1 MAGPVRRDGVAA
13 FTDGIDRETGADAGT
28 CGLPRSSVPVVAGC
42 PIPPPGGAGGVFH
55 LHGV

>member
-1 MAGPVRRDGVAA
+1 MAGPVRRDGAAA
-13 FTDGIDRETGADAGT
+13 FTDGIHRETGADAGT

-42 PIPPPGGAGGVFH
+42 PIPPEGLVVFH